1 MIQAIA
7 HPTDFSAAG
16 ALAFDHALAL
26 ALHHRARLDLLHV
39 GGSAGEGDWGKFPRV
54 RERLEAWGR
63 IPPGTSAGDV
73 AELTGVAVRKIELH
87 EADPAEALGNYLAD
101 HLPNLIV
108 MASHAR
114 SGLARLLAGSVSS
127 SLLHQVQ
134 VPMLLLGPRASGF
147 VDPAAGALAL
157 QRVLVPVDHEPD
169 AAPAFEALAAL
180 VDGSGAQL
188 DCLHVGKTA
197 PALRDPAGQA
207 ITVRLQQGPP
217 VETILAEAH
226 GAQAIAM
233 ASEGRHGLGD
243 ALLGSTTERVLA
255 GASVPVLAL
264 PVN

>member
-7 HPTDFSAAG
+7 HPTDFSPAG

-39 GGSAGEGDWGKFPRV
+39 GGSAKEGDWDKFPRV
-54 RERLEAWGR
+54 RQRLEAWGR
-63 IPPGTSAGDV
+63 IPPGTPAGDV
-73 AELTGVAVRKIELH
+73 AALTGVAVRKIELH
-87 EADPAEALGNYLAD
+87 DSDPADALGSYLAD
-101 HLPNLIV
+101 HVPNLIV

-134 VPMLLLGPRASGF
+134 VPMLLLGPAAGGF
-147 VDPAAGALAL
+147 VDPQTGTPGLK
-157 QRVLVPVDHEPD
+157 RILVPVDHQPD
-169 AAPAFEALAAL
+169 AAPAFEALVPL
-180 VDGSGAQL
+180 IEGSAVEL

-197 PALRDPAGQA
+197 PMLRDPGGQPIA
-207 ITVRLQQGPP
+207 VRLQDGAP

-226 GAQAIAM
+226 GAQIIAM
-233 ASEGRHGLGD
+233 ASEGRNGLGD
-243 ALLGSTTERVLA
+243 LLLGSTTERVLA

-264 PVN
+264 PVG